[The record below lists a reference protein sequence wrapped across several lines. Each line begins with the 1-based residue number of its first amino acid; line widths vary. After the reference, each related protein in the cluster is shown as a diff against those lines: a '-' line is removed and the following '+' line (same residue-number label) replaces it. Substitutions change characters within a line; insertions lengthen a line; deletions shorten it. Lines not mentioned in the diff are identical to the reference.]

1 MIRSLPAAAALLLLA
16 LPTQDAAAQARQAA
30 GRDLDW
36 SGRVRDGATVRVL
49 TFNGD
54 VAVEAG
60 AGDAVDVQGRARGT
74 AAQRERVTFEVL
86 EHADGVTI
94 CARTEWQRC
103 TETGVESESRGSER
117 RDRPSAGSA
126 NLTVRLP
133 RGVHLHASSGNG
145 DVRVA
150 GAGRDVRATSGNGQV
165 DVLGA
170 GGAVRATSGNG
181 AVTVSDAGGG
191 VNASSGNGRITV
203 TTSQGPV
210 KASTGNGAIDVRMA
224 SLRGTEDMEFSSGNG
239 RITVRLP
246 DDFAGEL
253 DLGTGRG
260 DAYSDFPVTV
270 QGRIQRTRLRGT
282 VGGGGPTVRLRSGN
296 GDVEVRKH

>member
-1 MIRSLPAAAALLLLA
+1 MTRLLPAAAALLLA
-16 LPTQDAAAQARQAA
+16 LPAHDLLAQAGQA

-36 SGRVRDGATVRVL
+36 TGRVRDGATVRVL

-54 VAVEAG
+54 VTVTG
-60 AGDAVDVQGRARGT
+60 GPGDAVVVQGRARGT
-74 AAQRERVTFEVL
+74 AEQRERVTFEVL

-103 TETGVESESRGSER
+103 TESGVESESRGGGR
-117 RDRPSAGSA
+117 NRSAGSA
-126 NLTVRLP
+126 HLTVQLP
-133 RGVHLHASSGNG
+133 RGAELNASSGNG
-145 DVRVA
+145 DVRVTD
-150 GAGRDVRATSGNGQV
+150 AGRAVRASTGNGEV
-165 DVLGA
+165 EVRGA
-170 GGAVRATSGNG
+170 GGAVRASTGNG
-181 AVTVSDAGGG
+181 AVTVSDARGG

-203 TTSQGPV
+203 GTSEGPV

-246 DDFAGEL
+246 ADFEGRL
-253 DLGTGRG
+253 DLGTGHG

-270 QGRIQRTRLRGT
+270 QGRLQRTRLQGT
-282 VGGGGPTVRLRSGN
+282 VGSGGPTVRLRSGN
-296 GDVEVRKH
+296 GDVEVRKY